1 MVAQFPIDGKFKVT
15 SPFGWRKH
23 PITGAKKH
31 HNGTDYWKS
40 GKVYLE
46 ACFPG
51 RVKKVVRSTN
61 PNSFGNYAMIH
72 CTVMGVKGTLLYAHM
87 VDGSIKVAKGHVIDA
102 GTVIGKMGET
112 GFATGPH
119 LHLEIW
125 KGHLS
130 KQPNTNSGGKGFY
143 DPQKFI
149 AAAIEWEKT
158 HKEAPEATPADAPVT
173 VAPAHSVP
181 VEESVA
187 PAEPSVAPPTP
198 VVTPTPAPAPA
209 KATLKVG
216 SKGSLVKVLQKKLGV
231 TADGDFGPN
240 TKNAVMT
247 FQSKH
252 GLVADG
258 IVGAK
263 TWAALG

>member
-1 MVAQFPIDGKFKVT
+1 MGTTGTSTGKHLHWELRA
-15 SPFGWRKH
+15 G
-23 PITGAKKH
+23 KKH
-31 HNGTDYWKS
+31 TWS
-40 GKVYLE
+40 
-46 ACFPG
+46 
-51 RVKKVVRSTN
+51 
-61 PNSFGNYAMIH
+61 
-72 CTVMGVKGTLLYAHM
+72 
-87 VDGSIKVAKGHVIDA
+87 
-102 GTVIGKMGET
+102 ET
-112 GFATGPH
+112 GKSYIEPVAFFDALIKWEASIATAPI
-119 LHLEIW
+119 EA
-125 KGHLS
+125 KE
-130 KQPNTNSGGKGFY
+130 T
-143 DPQKFI
+143 DPVL
-149 AAAIEWEKT
+149 
-158 HKEAPEATPADAPVT
+158 PV
-173 VAPAHSVP
+173 PAHSVP

-187 PAEPSVAPPTP
+187 PAEPSVALPTP

-240 TKNAVMT
+240 TKNAVMA